1 MHLKCWKWKE
11 NHQATFNS
19 TTVTCKLN
27 KCLDVSYVKILTL
40 IKTKID
46 TNIQYN
52 TKPQFSKKRESKKNK
67 LSQNFALINLYWI
80 GNKLSWPVTG
90 SSDQCYDR
98 LVLVCAVGTAKKF
111 GSLKLCLLDS
121 VITKLEKKS
130 CVVTGKSM
138 CWRKLCFMYKW
149 EHKKGENYFNCA

>member
-1 MHLKCWKWKE
+1 MKCWKWKE

-19 TTVTCKLN
+19 TTVTFKLN

-52 TKPQFSKKRESKKNK
+52 TKPQFSKKKRESKKNK

-80 GNKLSWPVTG
+80 GNKLS
-90 SSDQCYDR
+90 
-98 LVLVCAVGTAKKF
+98 
-111 GSLKLCLLDS
+111 
-121 VITKLEKKS
+121 
-130 CVVTGKSM
+130 
-138 CWRKLCFMYKW
+138 
-149 EHKKGENYFNCA
+149 